1 MDTDNE
7 TKINPVRDDQILTD
21 EILTSIKQG
30 V

>member
-7 TKINPVRDDQILTD
+7 TKINTVRDDQILTD